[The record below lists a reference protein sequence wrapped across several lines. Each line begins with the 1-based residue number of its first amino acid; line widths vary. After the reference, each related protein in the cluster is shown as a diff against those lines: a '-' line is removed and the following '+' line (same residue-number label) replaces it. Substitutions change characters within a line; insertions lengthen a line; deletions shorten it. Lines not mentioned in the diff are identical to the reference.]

1 MAKAR
6 GTSQVNRSGKV
17 GSEVYRQSYAGT
29 IVSQWQAIVK
39 NPRTYAQMVQ
49 RAKIAIVSAG
59 YEAMK
64 QICDHSFEGTTYG
77 AQSMNKFK
85 KLNNALVTKWNN
97 RGNKAVANNFQVAA
111 GSIAEVPLGTEQALA
126 TTLAEDTTFA
136 QLRDIL
142 GGGLQAGDQITFMT
156 VITQKTATSPNGAG
170 DQPAG
175 PIGCY
180 VGRAMI
186 PINITDET
194 VVGNSNTLWEE
205 AGIKLYNLDLT
216 NSYPE
221 VKLPDGVTDAGNIVM
236 QTIILSRK
244 AGGKWLRSN
253 AYLKPYGTGIVDDV
267 WTEMAGV
274 STYSPNSPYYLNE
287 AEMANA

>member
-59 YEAMK
+59 YEAMRE
-64 QICDHSFEGTTYG
+64 ICDHSFEGTTYG

-85 KLNNALVTKWNN
+85 KLNNSLVTKWNN
-97 RGNKAVANNFQVAA
+97 RGNKAVANNFQVAS
-111 GSIAEVPLGTEQALA
+111 GSIAEVPLGTEQAIA
-126 TTLAEDTTFA
+126 QTLSEDTTFA
-136 QLRDIL
+136 QFREIL
-142 GGGLQAGDQITFMT
+142 GGGVQPGDQITFMT
-156 VITQKTATSPNGAG
+156 VVTRNTTTSPNGAG

-194 VVGNSNTLWEE
+194 VVGNSTSLWTT
-205 AGIKLYNLDLT
+205 AGIKTYNLDLT
-216 NSYPE
+216 NSYPA
-221 VKLPDGVTDAGNIVM
+221 VKLPTGADSAGNIVM

-253 AYLKPYGTGIVDDV
+253 AYLKAYGSGIVDNV

-274 STYSPNSPYYLNE
+274 STYDPNSPYYLNE
-287 AEMANA
+287 AEAANA